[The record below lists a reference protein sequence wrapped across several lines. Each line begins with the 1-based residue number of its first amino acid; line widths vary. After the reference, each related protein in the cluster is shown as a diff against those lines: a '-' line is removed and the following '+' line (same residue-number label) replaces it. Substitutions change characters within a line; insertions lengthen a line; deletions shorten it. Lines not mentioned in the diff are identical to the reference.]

1 MDDLVFTI
9 VKMVVMAV
17 AAIIGVVITRYAIPW
32 INSLKDDA
40 NYAQLISIVEA
51 GVKAA
56 EQVFKEPQSGAQKK
70 QHVIEFVTKWLNDAG
85 IEITESQLSEL
96 IEAAVFNMHLEQD
109 GVDVDEPVL
118 SLEDKADGE

>member
-17 AAIIGVVITRYAIPW
+17 AAIIGVLITRYAIPW

-40 NYAQLISIVEA
+40 NYAQILSIIEA

-56 EQVFKEPQSGAQKK
+56 EQVFTEPHSGAQKK
-70 QHVIEFVTKWLNDAG
+70 QHVIEFVTQWLKDAG

-109 GVDVDEPVL
+109 GVDVDNSL
-118 SLEDKADGE
+118 DILEDKQDGE